1 MSDLLLAID
10 TCTRRASIALRDARV
25 LRGEHTWEC
34 ERQETARV
42 ADEIQSLLRA
52 SGVAP
57 SALGA
62 IAVATGPGSFTGVRC
77 GLAIGKGMAVAL
89 GLPMIGVNAFDVLV
103 RAQPDDQSQLWALL
117 EIGRKRVAACA
128 FTIIGGQRLS
138 GEWRI
143 LSWPDA
149 AAAID
154 ASAWVCGDI
163 PDGLAGLLVDAR
175 IAPAPYNIRRAGWLA
190 EIAYARWRAGQ
201 VDDPL
206 TLSAIYPPEDV

>member
-10 TCTRRASIALRDARV
+10 TCTRRASIALRDART

-42 ADEIQSLLRA
+42 ADEIHALLRA
-52 SGVAP
+52 SGVKAA
-57 SALGA
+57 ALGA

-77 GLAIGKGMAVAL
+77 GLAIGKGLAVAL

-103 RAQPDDQSQLWALL
+103 QGQPAGASPIWASL
-117 EIGRKRVAACA
+117 EIGRKRVALCP
-128 FTIIGGQRLS
+128 FTIVGGERLS

-143 LSWPDA
+143 LGWPEA
-149 AAAID
+149 AETID
-154 ASAWVCGDI
+154 TAAWVCGDV
-163 PDGLAGLLVDAR
+163 PAGLAELLGDAR
-175 IAPAPYNIRRAGWLA
+175 IAPAPYNLRRAGWLA

-206 TLSAIYPPEDV
+206 TLTAIYPPEDA

>member
-1 MSDLLLAID
+1 V
-10 TCTRRASIALRDARV
+10 RV

-42 ADEIQSLLRA
+42 ADEIHTLLRA
-52 SGVAP
+52 SGVKA
-57 SALGA
+57 ADLGA

-77 GLAIGKGMAVAL
+77 GLSIGKGLAVAL
-89 GLPMIGVNAFDVLV
+89 GLPMIGVSAFDVIV
-103 RAQPDDQSQLWALL
+103 QAQPAVTTPIWASL
-117 EIGRKRVAACA
+117 EIGRKRVALCP
-128 FTIIGGQRLS
+128 FTIVGGVRLS

-143 LSWPDA
+143 LGWPEA
-149 AAAID
+149 AEAID

-163 PDGLAGLLVDAR
+163 PAGLAELLGDAR
-175 IAPAPYNIRRAGWLA
+175 IAPAPYNLRRAGWLA

-206 TLSAIYPPEDV
+206 TLTAIYPPEDA